1 MLKVRRKGITILP
14 KRLREAAGIAED
26 SEVKAKV
33 LPSGIL
39 LRPFANEPVRVLEE
53 LPIERKRS
61 SVTNIR
67 RLRKSIDREQREK

>member
-1 MLKVRRKGITILP
+1 MLKVRRKGVTILP

-39 LRPFANEPVRVLEE
+39 LRPMASDPVGILEH
-53 LPIERKRS
+53 LPTVREVS
-61 SVTNIR
+61 GVTSIR
-67 RLRKSIDREQREK
+67 RLRERIDGQLHG